1 MNLGPPPAN
10 ADEQETPVAEKLR
23 GFAFEGVANE
33 LEDPSDDKQSESV
46 EPEPMNE
53 DASNEDWERE
63 QDGWDAQRVADAVYG
78 MLMAGGVLGNPLLVS
93 AVA

>member
-1 MNLGPPPAN
+1 M
-10 ADEQETPVAEKLR
+10 
-23 GFAFEGVANE
+23 
-33 LEDPSDDKQSESV
+33 S
-46 EPEPMNE
+46 E

-78 MLMAGGVLGNPLLVS
+78 MLMAGGVLGNPLLVG